1 MLSETER
8 ERERERERRFV
19 FSRAYLSRVRAICAR
34 VSCPLYNFHLEL
46 ISLAFSSLVFNT
58 RHALGVKRIARVS
71 IF

>member
-8 ERERERERRFV
+8 EREKERRFV
-19 FSRAYLSRVRAICAR
+19 FSRAYLSRMRAICAR
-34 VSCPLYNFHLEL
+34 VIGPLYNFHLEL

-58 RHALGVKRIARVS
+58 RHALVVKRIARVS